1 MIMITMNMMN
11 KTMMMMMMAVNLH
24 KTEIKESIAEMFRY
38 FLHPCLLHDNIA

>member
-11 KTMMMMMMAVNLH
+11 KTMMMMMAANLH
-24 KTEIKESIAEMFRY
+24 KTEIKESIAEMLRY